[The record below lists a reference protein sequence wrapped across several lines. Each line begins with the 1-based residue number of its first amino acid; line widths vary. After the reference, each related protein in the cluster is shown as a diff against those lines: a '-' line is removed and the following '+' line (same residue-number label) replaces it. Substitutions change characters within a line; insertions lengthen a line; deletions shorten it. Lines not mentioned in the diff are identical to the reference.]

1 MSILTP
7 QQALT
12 LQGTRAADAAGRPLV
27 LWHGTRHIFESFG
40 HSTDLGYHFGSRRQ
54 AERRLQT
61 LSSAELDAAPGPERL
76 IPVALRV
83 ANPIFLPD
91 DPRCWTGDYLIR
103 ALRRFLPSAT
113 LVQIRELLPREFYER
128 KEILDLFRRGL
139 KANGYDGIVYRNSYE
154 SSARSVSW
162 SWLVLDSENIVML
175 PRTTDAT
182 AVEWPASF
190 ANGAGFDP
198 DAALAEVGG
207 IRTQAGALKFAADRK
222 AVLRAATAA
231 FNEFLPAGARLS
243 GDERHAEA
251 CFTHEGRRVQ
261 LEVLGRIG
269 RLRASIGG
277 YQMDEL
283 DALGLTWSTPAFNA
297 WRETDTFKEVLS
309 GAHTD
314 DRVKTD
320 RDHHGIYLSWEPGQQ
335 LDAFV
340 KEFTDL
346 LRVSLAA
353 VPPPPAPIPA
363 PATPRL

>member
-61 LSSAELDAAPGPERL
+61 LSPAELDAAPGPERL

-91 DPRCWTGDYLIR
+91 DPRCWTGLYLAR
-103 ALRRFLPSAT
+103 ALRRFLPADR
-113 LVQIRELLPREFYER
+113 LAQIRELLPREFYER
-128 KEILDLFRRGL
+128 KAIIELLRQGL
-139 KANGYDGIVYRNSYE
+139 KTAGFDGIIYRNSYE

-162 SWLVLDSENIVML
+162 SWLVLDSENIVIL
-175 PRTTDAT
+175 PPETDAS
-182 AVEWPASF
+182 AIEWPDGF
-190 ANGAGFDP
+190 LNRPGFDP
-198 DAALAEVGG
+198 DAELSRVGG
-207 IRTQAGALKFAADRK
+207 IRTKAGDVKLAADRR
-222 AVLRAATAA
+222 AILIAATDALS
-231 FNEFLPAGARLS
+231 EFLPEGVHLK
-243 GDERHAEA
+243 GDKDYSRVRFNHAE
-251 CFTHEGRRVQ
+251 RLVQ
-261 LEVLGRIG
+261 VEVSGRIG
-269 RLRASIGG
+269 RMHAAIGG
-277 YQMDEL
+277 YQREEL
-283 DALGLTWSTPAFNA
+283 AGLGLIWGTPAFDA
-297 WRETDTFKEVLS
+297 WRNTDSFRETLS
-309 GAHTD
+309 GSHTD
-314 DRVKTD
+314 DRVSTD
-320 RDHHGIYLSWEPGQQ
+320 RDHHSIFVSWQPGQQ
-335 LDAFV
+335 LEAFV